1 MALVF
6 TLLCQHAN
14 ERLHIMIDNDVDAA
28 SVCEISH
35 LGERQ
40 VLPEKLDKMP
50 GVLRLSTC
58 TEHLRNERVGSGAA
72 LWESFLPYGDELR
85 RERESESASVSAF
98 VDGLEEHQTSISSKS
113 STLSLKSTLS
123 TTSLP
128 VSIVAMPSSKDAA
141 APPPLSTPR
150 IPASWLLRTA
160 PASPNATKKQALKT
174 TRITA
179 FQAESPPRLPIL
191 GRMML

>member
-14 ERLHIMIDNDVDAA
+14 ERLHIMIDNDVDVA
-28 SVCEISH
+28 SAYEISH

-85 RERESESASVSAF
+85 RERESERARDGGLSWMGWKRIKPPSVPNPLLSASSPPSPQ
-98 VDGLEEHQTSISSKS
+98 HRCPCP
-113 STLSLKSTLS
+113 LS
-123 TTSLP
+123 P
-128 VSIVAMPSSKDAA
+128 C
-141 APPPLSTPR
+141 PPPKTQQ
-150 IPASWLLRTA
+150 ILLLCPHPESQRA
-160 PASPNATKKQALKT
+160 GYSGQPLPLPMRQKNRRSKL
-174 TRITA
+174 R
-179 FQAESPPRLPIL
+179 ESPHSKRRARL
-191 GRMML
+191 GCRFSAV

>member
-50 GVLRLSTC
+50 GVLRLSTR

-72 LWESFLPYGDELR
+72 LWKNFLGHGDGLR
-85 RERESESASVSAF
+85 RAREREIERVLSWMGWKSIKPPSV
-98 VDGLEEHQTSISSKS
+98 
-113 STLSLKSTLS
+113 
-123 TTSLP
+123 P
-128 VSIVAMPSSKDAA
+128 N
-141 APPPLSTPR
+141 PL
-150 IPASWLLRTA
+150 L
-160 PASPNATKKQALKT
+160 
-174 TRITA
+174 
-179 FQAESPPRLPIL
+179 
-191 GRMML
+191 